1 MITLDE
7 LLKNKLPEEKEL
19 LLAHIGRCV
28 KDAWLATNEDF
39 RIQEEINDLML
50 QENNEEEK

>member
-39 RIQEEINDLML
+39 RIQEEVNDLML